1 MINNIV
7 GDNIRR
13 LRENLNITQEEL
25 AFRCDLTQG
34 HINYI
39 ENGKR
44 GFTKKSLERIA
55 KALGVPLSDL
65 FEKGKE
71 ASAKVSEPA
80 IVYGKRGRI
89 YNEIIALLDK
99 LPDAVV
105 KHYKTILS
113 AEVAIK
119 NKGGQ

>member
-1 MINNIV
+1 MINTIV

-44 GFTKKSLERIA
+44 GFTKKSLEKIA
-55 KALGVPLSDL
+55 KALGVQISVL

-71 ASAKVSEPA
+71 PSAKVAESTLL
-80 IVYGKRGRI
+80 YGKRSRI
-89 YNEIIALLDK
+89 YEEIIALLDK

-105 KHYKTILS
+105 NHYKTILS
-113 AEVAIK
+113 AEVSIR
-119 NKGGQ
+119 NKGL

>member
-44 GFTKKSLERIA
+44 GFTKKSLEKIA
-55 KALGVPLSDL
+55 KALGVQTSLL

-71 ASAKVSEPA
+71 PSAKVAEPVIA
-80 IVYGKRGRI
+80 YGKRSRI
-89 YNEIIALLDK
+89 YNEIAALLDK

-105 KHYKTILS
+105 NHYKTILS
-113 AEVAIK
+113 AEVAIRK
-119 NKGGQ
+119 KGL